1 MKITPLEIRQKT
13 FERGFRGYDKD
24 EVQAFLKSLSKEW
37 ERVQDEIKEL
47 KMKLEASEKE
57 VHKLREV
64 ESSLFKTLKTAE
76 DTGANM
82 IQQANKSAE
91 LHLKES
97 QMKADAVM
105 NETKSKARA
114 MIERAE
120 METRDVIEGM
130 HDEVKLLEQSFRT
143 IENYRDNL
151 MVELKNLSSDL
162 SEKIE
167 KLNAQKKYY
176 KIEEIKQQGKQVAR
190 MTEDFVQ
197 PVEKKIT
204 TVNKPESKTDS
215 GDEPNQEDKS
225 FFDQIG

>member
-190 MTEDFVQ
+190 MTEDFIQ
-197 PVEKKIT
+197 PLKKKIT

>member
-1 MKITPLEIRQKT
+1 MKITPLEIRQKS

-24 EVQAFLKSLSKEW
+24 EVQAFLKSLSEEW

-105 NETKSKARA
+105 SETKSKARA
-114 MIERAE
+114 LIEKAE
-120 METRDVIEGM
+120 METKDVIVGM

-151 MVELKNLSSDL
+151 MVELKNLSNDL
-162 SEKIE
+162 LEKIE
-167 KLNAQKKYY
+167 KLNTQKKYY

-190 MTEDFVQ
+190 MTEDFVL
-197 PVEKKIT
+197 PVEKKGH
-204 TVNKPESKTDS
+204 NCYKTRIQDRFR
-215 GDEPNQEDKS
+215 G
-225 FFDQIG
+225 